1 MGTKRDKPLHTSPR
15 PLTPEQLNAVDLLAT
30 GATDAVVATAVGV
43 HRVTVTK
50 WRTSP
55 TFLAAL
61 NRRRADLFASAT
73 DTLRDLIPKA
83 LAVIGEA
90 LADADP
96 DRRTAAAFDLL
107 KVAKLPAGA
116 LIGPT
121 DPRELVDEEVCR
133 RTAIEGTRRDQLIAS
148 MDGEPTYAERFA
160 ATWNDLETAAV
171 EPPVSPPELLREGKI
186 PEVGRLPGMG
196 VEKSG
201 GSEAQTVG

>member
-1 MGTKRDKPLHTSPR
+1 MRATKRDKPLPPLPR

-30 GATDAVVATAVGV
+30 GATDTAVATAVGV

-61 NRRRADLFASAT
+61 NQRRTDLFASAT

-90 LADADP
+90 LADADL
-96 DRRTAAAFDLL
+96 DKRTDAAFQLL
-107 KVAKLPAGA
+107 KAVKLPADA

-121 DPRELVDEEVCR
+121 DPRVMVDEEVSR
-133 RTAIEGTRRDQLIAS
+133 RRAIEGTSREHLIAS
-148 MDGEPTYAERFA
+148 MDGEPTYFERFT
-160 ATWNDLETAAV
+160 ATWDDLETQAAT
-171 EPPVSPPELLREGKI
+171 PHDAPNPHG
-186 PEVGRLPGMG
+186 
-196 VEKSG
+196 
-201 GSEAQTVG
+201 

>member
-1 MGTKRDKPLHTSPR
+1 MATKRDKPLHAAPR
-15 PLTPEQLNAVDLLAT
+15 PLTPEQLNAVDLLAG
-30 GATDAVVATAVGV
+30 GATDAAVGAAVGV

-61 NRRRADLFASAT
+61 NRRRVDLFASAT

-90 LADADP
+90 LADADL

-107 KVAKLPAGA
+107 KAMKLSAGA
-116 LIGPT
+116 HIGPT
-121 DPRELVDEEVCR
+121 DPRVFVDEEVAKR
-133 RTAIEGTRRDQLIAS
+133 RRIEGTRQEHLIAAMS
-148 MDGEPTYAERFA
+148 GEPNYAERFA

-171 EPPVSPPELLREGKI
+171 EP
-186 PEVGRLPGMG
+186 
-196 VEKSG
+196 SG
-201 GSEAQTVG
+201 DAA